1 MLEYLT
7 VWLENR
13 KDRFHFVVS
22 MAKSI
27 LRLLAGGF
35 LIAQLF
41 VSAGVLFILAE
52 VLGIVEEL

>member
-1 MLEYLT
+1 MLEYLFAA
-7 VWLENR
+7 LANR

-22 MAKSI
+22 IAKSI

-35 LIAQLF
+35 LIAELF
-41 VSAGVLFILAE
+41 VSAGVLLILAE